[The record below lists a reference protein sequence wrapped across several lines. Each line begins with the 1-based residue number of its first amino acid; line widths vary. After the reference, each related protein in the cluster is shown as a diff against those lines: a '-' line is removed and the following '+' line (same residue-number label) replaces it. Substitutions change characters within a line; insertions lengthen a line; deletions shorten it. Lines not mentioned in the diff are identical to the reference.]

1 MKNKN
6 FIIIVIGQIISLFGN
21 AIQRFSMSLYL
32 LEFTGST
39 ATFANIL
46 AISTIP
52 YILFAPIAGT
62 LSDRVNKKKIMVYLD
77 FFCSALIGGYAIILL
92 NGRDHEVIVAVV
104 MFMLSICFTLYGP
117 AVTASIPQIVE
128 EDKLTSANGVIN
140 QVGSIV
146 NFAGPI
152 LAGVLYGIVGI
163 KAIVIINAISF
174 FVSAIMELFLD
185 IPDVVVSEEVESK
198 LQSKVESN
206 NVVTLEK
213 NAVPTEVESKVG
225 LNDVVTLE
233 KNIVTTELATTM
245 LDSRTS
251 ELEERVAASL
261 RSEENEE
268 VAVISENAKDIIK
281 GNKEVVTVSE
291 VIKENKEAK
300 IKFENIKGN
309 SDKSKILSMEFIKNS
324 FIDMGKTFKYLSK
337 DKKVVLGIIASYA
350 LCNIFLVPVL
360 TILAPYFINI
370 FLGLPSEIYGIVEG
384 ICVLGM
390 ILGGFWIS
398 VKPNMFKIKKVHYTY
413 FPMVAGV
420 ILMSTLGGIK
430 ANNYTIAF
438 LFAIGGLAI
447 MMSLS
452 LSNVLTLTF
461 IQKEVPLE
469 MLGRV
474 SAFST
479 AIATISV
486 APGQLLYGQIIDT
499 GMPIGVILLI
509 TAIANIAL
517 IMFVKW
523 NVREVK

>member
-39 ATFANIL
+39 AIFANIL

-52 YILFAPIAGT
+52 YILFAPIAGM

-77 FFCSALIGGYAIILL
+77 FFCSFLIGGYAIILL
-92 NGRDHEVIVAVV
+92 NGRDHEVIVAIV

-117 AVTASIPQIVE
+117 AVTSSIPQIVE

-174 FVSAIMELFLD
+174 FASAIMELFLD
-185 IPDVVVSEEVESK
+185 IPDLVVNEDVESK

-233 KNIVTTELATTM
+233 KNIVTTEVAVSA
-245 LDSRTS
+245 LDIKESAKVT
-251 ELEERVAASL
+251 
-261 RSEENEE
+261 
-268 VAVISENAKDIIK
+268 VISEKAKEDIRGK
-281 GNKEVVTVSE
+281 
-291 VIKENKEAK
+291 KEAA
-300 IKFENIKGN
+300 IASENIKGTA
-309 SDKSKILSMEFIKNS
+309 KREEKVLSIEFIKNS

-337 DKKVVLGIIASYA
+337 EKKVVLGIIASYA

-413 FPMVAGV
+413 LPMVAGV

-479 AIATISV
+479 AVATISV

-499 GMPIGVILLI
+499 GMPIGLILLI
-509 TAIANIAL
+509 TAIANIVL
-517 IMFVKW
+517 VMFVKW
-523 NVREVK
+523 NVREIK

>member
-52 YILFAPIAGT
+52 YILFAPIAGM

-77 FFCSALIGGYAIILL
+77 FFCSFLIGGYAIILI
-92 NGRDHEVIVAVV
+92 NGRDHEVIVAIV

-117 AVTASIPQIVE
+117 AVTSSIPQIVE
-128 EDKLTSANGVIN
+128 EDKLTSANGVVN

-174 FVSAIMELFLD
+174 FASAIMELFLD
-185 IPDVVVSEEVESK
+185 IPDLVVSEEVEINEKVKVDEAVAESK
-198 LQSKVESN
+198 LE
-206 NVVTLEK
+206 
-213 NAVPTEVESKVG
+213 
-225 LNDVVTLE
+225 LNDVVTYE

-261 RSEENEE
+261 RFEENEE
-268 VAVISENAKDIIK
+268 VTVISENAKDIIK

-291 VIKENKEAK
+291 VIKENKKATMVS
-300 IKFENIKGN
+300 ENIKGTA
-309 SDKSKILSMEFIKNS
+309 KREEKILSIEFIKNS

-337 DKKVVLGIIASYA
+337 EKKVVLGIIASYA

-413 FPMVAGV
+413 LPMVAGV

-479 AIATISV
+479 AVATISV

-499 GMPIGVILLI
+499 GMPIGLILLI
-509 TAIANIAL
+509 TAIANIVL
-517 IMFVKW
+517 VMFVKW
-523 NVREVK
+523 NVREIN